1 MDLMECQEDLME
13 GLGDLMKC
21 LWNLLVVGFLLAK
34 LTW

>member
-1 MDLMECQEDLME
+1 MECLEDLME
-13 GLGDLMKC
+13 GLGDLMTC